1 MNEQEYYNAKYDNEY
16 YNMIKRMQQKG
27 LHTQIT
33 ATLYR
38 IAKDD
43 EFKNQGYADAYPYGA
58 MIIIHHHH

>member
-1 MNEQEYYNAKYDNEY
+1 ML
-16 YNMIKRMQQKG
+16 NMIMSIMIQLSEIYGKVYIRRQCAKSW
-27 LHTQIT
+27 
-33 ATLYR
+33 